1 MPCPRSVVSESEYS
15 ESPENFQANTQT
27 LGETP
32 FHHACYFG
40 MIHNVKILLKNSK
53 KHNINIYS
61 KANDGMDGQDIAEQE
76 GHTKIVKLIKTWK
89 H

>member
-1 MPCPRSVVSESEYS
+1 MRGADGY
-15 ESPENFQANTQT
+15 
-27 LGETP
+27 TP
-32 FHHACYFG
+32 FDCACYVGKF
-40 MIHNVKILLKNSK
+40 HNVKIILKNSK
-53 KHNINIYS
+53 KHNINICS